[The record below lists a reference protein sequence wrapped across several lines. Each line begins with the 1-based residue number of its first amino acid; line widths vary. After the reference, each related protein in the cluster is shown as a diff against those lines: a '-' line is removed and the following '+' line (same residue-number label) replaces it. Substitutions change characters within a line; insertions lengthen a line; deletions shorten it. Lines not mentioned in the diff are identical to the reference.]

1 MRNNEVAHER
11 LLPVFAALG
20 DRTRLVLIERLSG
33 GQSHSIA
40 ELREGLNL
48 SHQGVTKHLRVLEQA
63 GLVMGAKVGRERR
76 YQGDLA
82 QLQTAQNYLQHV
94 AGQWQDALT
103 RLKDFVESE

>member
-1 MRNNEVAHER
+1 MRTNEVVHKR

-33 GQSHSIA
+33 GESHSIA

-48 SHQGVTKHLRVLEQA
+48 SHQGVTKHLQVLEQA

-82 QLQTAQNYLQHV
+82 QLQAAQNYLQHV
-94 AGQWQDALT
+94 AGQWEGALA